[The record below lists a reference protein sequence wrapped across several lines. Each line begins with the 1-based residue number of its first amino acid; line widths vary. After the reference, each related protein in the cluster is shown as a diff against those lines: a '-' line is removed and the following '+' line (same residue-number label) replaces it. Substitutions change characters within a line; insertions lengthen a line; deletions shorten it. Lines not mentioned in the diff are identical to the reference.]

1 MGCGL
6 ADEHHEDHTETGRGP
21 VGGIFS
27 PPFLRERDLPD
38 GPRLRMNVYEEAWE
52 RCKRRMQVRAWL
64 SRITGLALNYAKETI
79 NELYSPFTE
88 QVLDVVRNAYTQE
101 EPLIACTELPTIIIS
116 GTMTA
121 S

>member
-21 VGGIFS
+21 VGAIFT
-27 PPFLRERDLPD
+27 PPFLRERDLLD

-52 RCKRRMQVRAWL
+52 RCKRRIQVRASL
-64 SRITGLALNYAKETI
+64 SRITRLALIMTKETI

-88 QVLDVVRNAYTQE
+88 RVLDVVRNAYTQE